1 MRKTKVMSKDV
12 LAEKLQEVLQG
23 VKKKDARRKIVAIL
37 KEDLRLE
44 EKTQMLPYE
53 QRAVVWMCSYFVFN
67 YLRTNGLIQREP
79 GKFDDNVKE
88 ILKELR

>member
-1 MRKTKVMSKDV
+1 M
-12 LAEKLQEVLQG
+12 
-23 VKKKDARRKIVAIL
+23 KKKDARRKIVAIL
-37 KEDLRLE
+37 EEDLRLE

-53 QRAVVWMCSYFVFN
+53 QRAVIWMCSYFVFN
-67 YLRTNGLIQREP
+67 YLRTNGQIQREP